1 MEICAPFAGI
11 VHFSVTEGQT
21 VEVGDTLASVEAV
34 KLEAPIVA
42 PGPGVISSI
51 HVADYSDVSGGDV
64 LLTLSEGEGA

>member
-21 VEVGDTLASVEAV
+21 VKVGDTLASVEAV

-42 PGPGVISSI
+42 PGPGIISSI